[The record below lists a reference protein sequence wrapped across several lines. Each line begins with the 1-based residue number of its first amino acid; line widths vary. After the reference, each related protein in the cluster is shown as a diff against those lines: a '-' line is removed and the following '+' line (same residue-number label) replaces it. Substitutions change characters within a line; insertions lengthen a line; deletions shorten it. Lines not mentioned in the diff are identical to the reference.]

1 MIDAKLNKSSQVE
14 TSVHDASRQ
23 IHRDSSKLCSPIR
36 RLYSVINQKKTGA
49 ENAFAGYKLTPIA
62 GEITKSSMTRVIN
75 IMRTRMYF
83 NSDSRVIDIGCGQGK
98 PNLHFAVA
106 VNPSFNVGIEIV
118 PWRWYQATTNLRKA
132 FDLSLTGKIPNPNCS
147 FELGNIRKVKTLNPF
162 THIYMFST
170 G

>member
-1 MIDAKLNKSSQVE
+1 M
-14 TSVHDASRQ
+14 H
-23 IHRDSSKLCSPIR
+23 
-36 RLYSVINQKKTGA
+36 
-49 ENAFAGYKLTPIA
+49 
-62 GEITKSSMTRVIN
+62 
-75 IMRTRMYF
+75 F

-132 FDLSLTGKIPNPNCS
+132 FDLLLTGKIPNPNCS